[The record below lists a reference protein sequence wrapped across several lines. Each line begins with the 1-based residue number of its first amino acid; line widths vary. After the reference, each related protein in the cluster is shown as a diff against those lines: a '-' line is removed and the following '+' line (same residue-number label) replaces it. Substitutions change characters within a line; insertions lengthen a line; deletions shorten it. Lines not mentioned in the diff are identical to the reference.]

1 MKCSFI
7 SDLHLDSTTPER
19 VDAFARFLRRE
30 SSRCDELYLL
40 GDLTEVW
47 IGDDDDSPFAQA
59 LKVEL
64 AAAAANCRIRL
75 MHGNRDFLIGD
86 EFARSSRVEL
96 IDDPFVIDRN
106 GQRLLLCHGDA
117 LCVDD
122 VAYQRTRSVLRSQA
136 WQTDVKAKPL
146 AERRKLADAM
156 RAQSRA
162 ANANKPSNIMDV
174 AESAVADIV
183 SQHEAAALIHGHTHR
198 PGIHAIGKAATRYVL
213 GDWNR
218 CGWLLRF
225 DGSFSLLRF
234 PLAGHCEI

>member
-1 MKCSFI
+1 MAVPTRAWNSAHA
-7 SDLHLDSTTPER
+7 LPRT
-19 VDAFARFLRRE
+19 VGG
-30 SSRCDELYLL
+30 LL
-40 GDLTEVW
+40 SAAG
-47 IGDDDDSPFAQA
+47 A
-59 LKVEL
+59 L
-64 AAAAANCRIRL
+64 AAFYVILYFYAPPSALARLPALYFLWEAVLLTVAWRLIYLFVLGRGAFTRRAVIVGDGTRAKAAREFLQREA
-75 MHGNRDFLIGD
+75 RDTVVVG
-86 EFARSSRVEL
+86 
-96 IDDPFVIDRN
+96 FV
-106 GQRLLLCHGDA
+106 
-117 LCVDD
+117 
-122 VAYQRTRSVLRSQA
+122 S
-136 WQTDVKAKPL
+136 DVKAKPL

-234 PLAGHCEI
+234 PLADHCEI